1 MPLREGLLKKRMPG
15 VMLRICRREHGDM
28 EERGT
33 SRITKTKAPR
43 IKEKS
48 PLDPES
54 ESWRRLPWRKFEQH
68 VYRIQKRIFRAEQR
82 GNQRAV
88 QKLQKLLMKSRAA
101 RMLAVRRV
109 TQDNQGK
116 KTAGVDG
123 VKSVTPKQRLEMDE
137 DIHPKNW
144 KHLSPQPTR
153 RVYIPKPGKDE
164 MRPLGIPNMKNRA
177 HQALVKLALEPAWE
191 SKFEANSYGFRP
203 GRSCQDAITAIWTI
217 INHKAKYVL
226 DADLK
231 GCFDNINHEALL
243 RKLNAYPALS
253 RTIRGWL
260 KAGVV
265 DNGVFEETTRG
276 TPQGGVI
283 SPLLANIAL
292 HGMETILL
300 EAYQRKEVKPHFVRY
315 ADDFVVFHP
324 TEEGVKKAQAVLE
337 TWLADI
343 GLELKPSKTKIT
355 HTLREYQG
363 AKGFDFL
370 GWTVRQFPVGKT
382 HSGRANQNTPPLGFK
397 TIITPSKE
405 AVHHHSTELGEVVKK
420 NLHVSQGKLI
430 KELNSKIHGWTN
442 YHRTVVAANTFQNC
456 EHILF
461 QQLQQWAKR
470 RHPHKSGHW
479 RANKYWHVDEGN
491 GWTFTDQRS
500 KLWTHSLTHIQ
511 RHVKVKGQASPYD
524 GNLLYWSKRL
534 SKHYMFSGT
543 LGKLLQKQEGKCHWC
558 GLLFQDGDMV
568 EIDHITPKSFGGGEE
583 LGNKCVLHNHCHDQ
597 RHAKRD
603 HGTYDK
609 GQTTEEPCAEKSA
622 STVLKPSERG

>member
-15 VMLRICRREHGDM
+15 VMPRICRREHGGM

-43 IKEKS
+43 TKQQS
-48 PLDPES
+48 LPDPES
-54 ESWRRLPWRKFEQH
+54 ESWRTLPWRKLEQH

-82 GNQRAV
+82 GDQRAV

-101 RMLAVRRV
+101 RLLAVRRV

-123 VKSVTPKQRLEMDE
+123 IKAVKPAQRLAMAEH
-137 DIHPKNW
+137 IHPKHW
-144 KHLSPQPTR
+144 KQMKIKPVR
-153 RVYIPKPGKDE
+153 RVYIPKPGKSE
-164 MRPLGIPNMKNRA
+164 KRPLGIPVMETRA

-191 SKFEANSYGFRP
+191 AKFEPNSYGFRP
-203 GRSCQDAITAIWTI
+203 GRCCQDAITAIWTI
-217 INHKAKYVL
+217 LNHKAKYVL

-243 RKLNAYPALS
+243 RKLNTFPALS
-253 RTIRGWL
+253 KIIRAWL
-260 KAGVV
+260 KAGAM
-265 DNGVFEETTRG
+265 DNGVFEETSSG

-292 HGMETILL
+292 HGMETAVL
-300 EAYQRKEVKPHFVRY
+300 EAYRWKEGKPNFVRY

-324 TEEGVKKAQAVLE
+324 TEAGVKKAQTVLE

-363 AKGFDFL
+363 TRGFGFL
-370 GWTVRQFPVGKT
+370 GWTIRQFPVGKT
-382 HSGRANQNTPPLGFK
+382 HTGRANQNTPPLGFK

-405 AVHHHSTELGEVVKK
+405 AIQHHITELGEVVKK

-442 YHRTVVAANTFQNC
+442 YHRTVVAAKTFQNC

-524 GNLLYWSKRL
+524 GNLL
-534 SKHYMFSGT
+534 
-543 LGKLLQKQEGKCHWC
+543 
-558 GLLFQDGDMV
+558 
-568 EIDHITPKSFGGGEE
+568 
-583 LGNKCVLHNHCHDQ
+583 
-597 RHAKRD
+597 
-603 HGTYDK
+603 
-609 GQTTEEPCAEKSA
+609 
-622 STVLKPSERG
+622 